1 MISTNDLRTGLTIEV
16 DGEVYSVVDFQHVKP
31 GKGAAFVRTKLK
43 NMRTGR
49 VVEQTFRAG
58 EKVNRAHIERKEM
71 QYLYREAESI
81 VFMDNET
88 YEQVSITEDQLG
100 DNINYL
106 QENMNI
112 FVLIY
117 NGELMGID
125 LPHSVELKVATTE
138 PGVRGDT
145 ASGATK
151 SATLETGLVIQVP
164 LFVDEGDIV
173 KVDTKTGEY
182 LERV

>member
-1 MISTNDLRTGLTIEV
+1 
-16 DGEVYSVVDFQHVKP
+16 
-31 GKGAAFVRTKLK
+31 VRTKLK

>member
-43 NMRTGR
+43 NMRTGG
-49 VVEQTFRAG
+49 VVERTFRSA

-71 QYLYREAESI
+71 QYLYREGDSF

-88 YEQVSITEDQLG
+88 YDQVSITEDQLG

-106 QENMNI
+106 KENMNI
-112 FVLIY
+112 FILTY
-117 NGELMGID
+117 NDELMGID
-125 LPHSVELKVATTE
+125 LPHSVELEVTSAE

-145 ASGATK
+145 ATGATK
-151 SATLETGLVIQVP
+151 AATLETGLVIQVP
-164 LFVDEGDIV
+164 LFVEEGEVI
-173 KVDTKTGEY
+173 KVDTKTGDY
-182 LERV
+182 LERA